1 MSMSISMIATKDM
14 RYRTRHLKAGDGFR
28 VKNEREA
35 RVLTHMKKAERG
47 DSGNRKVALDDV
59 RASVGLGA
67 LSKDSED
74 IKAVRDEYEAKVGK
88 RPFNGWSI
96 ETLKEK
102 IAEA

>member
-1 MSMSISMIATKDM
+1 MSISMIATKDM

-35 RVLTHMKKAERG
+35 RVLAHMKKAERG
-47 DSGNRKVALDDV
+47 DNVNRKVALDDV
-59 RASVGLGA
+59 RASVGLGS
-67 LSKDSED
+67 LSKESED
-74 IKAVRDEYEAKVGK
+74 IAEWRAKYFAALGK

-96 ETLKEK
+96 QTLKEK